1 MSLFFTL
8 SGQLVY
14 NLDKCIILSKENEKE
29 FNGI

>member
-8 SGQLVY
+8 LGQLVY